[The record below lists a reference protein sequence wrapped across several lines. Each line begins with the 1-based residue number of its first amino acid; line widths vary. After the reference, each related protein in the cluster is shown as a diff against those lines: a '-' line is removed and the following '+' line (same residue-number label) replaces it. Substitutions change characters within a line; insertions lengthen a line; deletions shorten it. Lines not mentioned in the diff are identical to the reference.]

1 MSTNGAQVPP
11 HSLEHEQIVV
21 GTGLTYPEKL
31 IDLREHVGAGDFYL
45 PRHREIFRA
54 LENLDDKNLPVDVR
68 TVIDNLKS
76 RDQFEPF
83 IAEPAY
89 FAELAEAARPLPI
102 AVHSAGLVRG
112 YAELRAL
119 EFQTRAVNREC
130 LEFNPQQY
138 LDIEQFKQDA
148 EARIFAACEQR
159 SQTTVRTASQLGEAA
174 MEIFE
179 RYRRPPDDAQPAAIQ
194 TGLRDLDTVVS
205 IEPGMFVT
213 IAARPSMGKTS
224 LLTHIAVR
232 AAAAGRGVFFASL
245 ETAGP
250 KVAVRAI
257 CSALR
262 IDWWRVTKRHLT
274 EAEWKKLADAAM
286 RFRELPLQVDEDPMQ
301 RMSAIRSKARG
312 AARGGKLGL
321 ICIDYLQLVKP
332 EQGRDTREREV
343 AEISRA
349 AKALAMELSV
359 PVIMTAQLNR
369 EVERRDKHVPQLAD
383 LRESGAI
390 EHDSD
395 IICFITRPECYERG
409 NPPR

>member
-1 MSTNGAQVPP
+1 M
-11 HSLEHEQIVV
+11 
-21 GTGLTYPEKL
+21 
-31 IDLREHVGAGDFYL
+31 
-45 PRHREIFRA
+45 
-54 LENLDDKNLPVDVR
+54 
-68 TVIDNLKS
+68 
-76 RDQFEPF
+76 
-83 IAEPAY
+83 
-89 FAELAEAARPLPI
+89 
-102 AVHSAGLVRG
+102 
-112 YAELRAL
+112 
-119 EFQTRAVNREC
+119 NREC

-138 LDIEQFKQDA
+138 LDVEQFKQEA
-148 EARIFAACEQR
+148 EARIFAACEQGL
-159 SQTTVRTASQLGEAA
+159 QTTVRTASQLGEAA

-179 RYRRPPDDAQPAAIQ
+179 RYRRPPDDAQPTAIH
-194 TGLRDLDTVVS
+194 TGLRDLDTAVS

-262 IDWWRVTKRHLT
+262 IDWWRVTKRQLT

-286 RFRELPLQVDEDPMQ
+286 RFRELPLQVDEDPTQ
-301 RMSAIRSKARG
+301 RMSAIRSKARRS
-312 AARGGKLGL
+312 ARGGKLGL
-321 ICIDYLQLVKP
+321 ICIDYLQLVRP
-332 EQGRDTREREV
+332 EQGRDVREREV

-359 PVIMTAQLNR
+359 PVIMAAQLNR
-369 EVERRDKHVPQLAD
+369 EVEKRDKHVPQLAD

-390 EHDSD
+390 EQDSD

-409 NPPR
+409 NRPGEADIIIAKQRDGDTTTVPVRYEGSYTRFSDLGTEQ